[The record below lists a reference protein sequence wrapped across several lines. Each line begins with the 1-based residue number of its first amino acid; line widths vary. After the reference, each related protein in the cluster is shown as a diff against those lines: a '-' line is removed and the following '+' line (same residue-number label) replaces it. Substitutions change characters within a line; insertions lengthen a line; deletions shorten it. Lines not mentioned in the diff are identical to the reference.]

1 MVDKRLS
8 NSSFLALRFTEIP
21 DVDFTNCLKYRR
33 PEMPSD
39 EGRILVHSAK
49 EIGEALRKQIEE
61 KVKDYKKVGIFL
73 SGGMDSSILASYLPG
88 IDAYTF
94 RFLGGDYQKD
104 ELQRAEQFAKQ
115 NRMNLHYVDIDWKT
129 VVDNL
134 KLVMLSKGGPV
145 HSIEPQI
152 CQGARQAKADG
163 VDLMIIGD
171 ASDYI
176 FGGMDKLLSKDWL
189 FEDFYHRYIYV
200 EPEEILKEP
209 VSIRYLFE
217 RYRKGSGIDFV
228 EILDKL
234 ATQESYGSYDNA
246 FRTAGLDYF
255 DPYEKL
261 KMADPLDLTR
271 IRNGESKYLIRELF
285 KMRYPETPVPEKIPM
300 PRPVDTYFAHWDG
313 PTRPEFRKDIDISRY
328 SGNQKWLIWCLEQ
341 FLNMVDEMEDDS
353 EMIDK
358 KYCMSSYMAFRY
370 IEKDGVDFYKDGGV
384 HKNIVP
390 IPDDQRI
397 LVHTSDD
404 IDREIGK
411 QMEQFKDKKKG
422 ILLSGGMDSAIVAS
436 YLRGSDA
443 YTFRFLSGEYQ
454 KEELER
460 AEYYAKYY
468 GLNLHYVDISWDTVV
483 SHLEPVM
490 KAKAAPVHSIEP
502 QILQAALQAKADGV
516 EVMFVGESSDLI
528 FGGMDGLLSKDW
540 TLEEFMDRYIF
551 LKPEEVLIDPESMRY
566 LFERYRIDGDKID
579 FLRFMDDVFSI
590 ESSSSYMNAFAV
602 AEMPYYDPYARL
614 KMADPLDLYRVRHGE
629 PKYLIR
635 ELMAKKYPE
644 IPVPNKVPMP
654 RPVDTYFK
662 TWEGPKRPEFRSD
675 IDMNKFSGN
684 QKWQMYC
691 LEKFLEMNEG

>member
-1 MVDKRLS
+1 MVDKKLS
-8 NSSFLALRFTEIP
+8 NSSFLALRYTEIP
-21 DVDFTNCLKYRR
+21 DVDFTNKLQYRH
-33 PEMPSD
+33 PVMPSD
-39 EGRILVHSAK
+39 EGRILVWSA
-49 EIGEALRKQIEE
+49 EDIGVALQSQIEE
-61 KVKDYKKVGIFL
+61 KIKGYKKVGIFL

-94 RFLGGDYQKD
+94 RFLGGDYQQD
-104 ELQRAEQFAKQ
+104 ELRRAELFAER
-115 NRMNLHYVDIDWKT
+115 NGMTLHYVDIDWNT
-129 VVDNL
+129 VVENL
-134 KLVMLSKGGPV
+134 KPVMLSKGGPV

-152 CQGARQAKADG
+152 CQGALQAKADG

-176 FGGMDKLLSKDWL
+176 FGGMDKLLSKDWT

-200 EPEEILKEP
+200 EPEEVLKEP
-209 VSIRYLFE
+209 VSVRYLFE
-217 RYRKGSGIDFV
+217 RYRKGNGIDFV

-261 KMADPLDLTR
+261 KMADPLDLAR
-271 IRNGESKYLIRELF
+271 IRSGESKYLIRELF
-285 KMRYPETPVPEKIPM
+285 RMRYPDIPVPEKIPM
-300 PRPVDTYFAHWDG
+300 PRPVDTYFTHWDG
-313 PTRPEFRKDIDISRY
+313 PTRPEFRHDIDISRY

-341 FLNMVDEMEDDS
+341 FLNMVDEMEGET

-397 LVHTSDD
+397 LIHTSDD

-411 QMEQFKDKKKG
+411 QMEQFKDRRKG

-436 YLRGSDA
+436 YLSGSDA
-443 YTFRFLSGEYQ
+443 YTFRFLGGEYQ

-468 GLNLHYVDISWDTVV
+468 DLNLHYVDITWDTVI

-490 KAKAAPVHSIEP
+490 KTKAAPVHSIEP
-502 QILQAALQAKADGV
+502 QILQAALQAKADGI
-516 EVMFVGESSDLI
+516 EMMFVGESSDLI

-540 TLEEFMDRYIF
+540 TLNEFMDRYIF
-551 LKPEEVLIDPESMRY
+551 TKPEDVLVEPESMQY

-579 FLRFMDDVFSI
+579 FLKFMDDVFSI
-590 ESSSSYMNAFAV
+590 ESSSSYLNAFAV
-602 AEMPYYDPYARL
+602 AEMPYYDPYAKL

-635 ELMAKKYPE
+635 GLMAKKYPE

-654 RPVDTYFK
+654 RPVDAYFK
-662 TWEGPKRPEFRSD
+662 TWEGPKRPEFRKD
-675 IDMNKFSGN
+675 IDMSKFTGN

-691 LEKFLEMNEG
+691 LEKYLEMYER